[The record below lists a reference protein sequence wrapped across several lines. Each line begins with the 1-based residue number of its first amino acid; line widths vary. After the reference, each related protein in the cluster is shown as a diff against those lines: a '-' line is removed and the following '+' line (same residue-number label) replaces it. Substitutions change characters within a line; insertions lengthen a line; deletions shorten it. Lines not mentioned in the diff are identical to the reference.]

1 LSDIYLPFHG
11 IDALSSHEVA
21 IVVPC
26 YNCELTIQRAIDSV
40 LLQTYSHW
48 KLYLVDDESTDCTWS
63 ILDAAQAADS
73 RIAAVRSFPHRIRG
87 PYYPRNVA
95 LALSSERFVC
105 FLDADDEWLPSKLQL
120 QLSLMLNNDFKM
132 SCTAYRDISQG
143 KNNLHRIVS
152 PPSSI
157 AYAKLLRRNYIGL
170 STVMIDKSVL
180 SSPGHLRFP
189 FIRHEDYALWL
200 SLMAENQIS
209 MCAGITE
216 ILVNRYLSPGSVSAN
231 KLRSAAWIYGCYRFI
246 KLSRM
251 HSLWLMFRAIVFNVF
266 ARLG

>member
-1 LSDIYLPFHG
+1 MELYLPPHE
-11 IDALSSHEVA
+11 IEASSSHEVA

-26 YNCELTIQRAIDSV
+26 YNCELTIQRTIDSV

-48 KLYLVDDESTDCTWS
+48 KLYLVDDESTDCTLA
-63 ILDAAQAADS
+63 ILYAAQALDS
-73 RIAAVRSFPHRIRG
+73 RITVLRSFPHRIRG

-120 QLSLMLNNDFKM
+120 QLSFMLNNDCTM

-143 KNNLHRIVS
+143 KKNLHRIVS

-157 AYAKLLRRNYIGL
+157 TYADLLCRNYIGL

-180 SSPGHLRFP
+180 VSPGHLRFP

-231 KLRSAAWIYGCYRFI
+231 KVRSAAWIYGCYRFI
-246 KLSRM
+246 KLSRTR
-251 HSLWLMFRAIVFNVF
+251 SLWLMFRAIVFNVF

>member
-1 LSDIYLPFHG
+1 MDIHFPTHE
-11 IDALSSHEVA
+11 IEASSSPEVA

-26 YNCELTIQRAIDSV
+26 YNCELTIKRTIESV

-48 KLYLVDDESTDCTWS
+48 RLYLVDDESTDCTLT
-63 ILDAAQAADS
+63 ILDAAQALDT
-73 RIAAVRSFPHRIRG
+73 RIAVLRTFPHRIRG

-95 LALSSERFVC
+95 LALTSERFVC

-120 QLSLMLNNDFKM
+120 QLSFMLNNDCIM

-143 KNNLHRIVS
+143 KKYLHRVVS

-157 AYAKLLRRNYIGL
+157 TYAKLLCRNYIGL
-170 STVMIDKSVL
+170 STVMIDKSGL
-180 SSPGHLRFP
+180 ASPGYLRFP

-209 MCAGITE
+209 MCAGLTE

-246 KLSRM
+246 KLSRT
-251 HSLWLMFRAIVFNVF
+251 HSVWLMFRAIAFNVF

>member
-1 LSDIYLPFHG
+1 MIDTHLPLHG

-26 YNCELTIQRAIDSV
+26 YNCESTIQRAIDSV
-40 LLQTYSHW
+40 LFQTYSHW
-48 KLYLVDDESTDCTWS
+48 KLYLVDDESTDCTWT

-73 RIAAVRSFPHRIRG
+73 RITAVRSFPHRIRG

-95 LALSSERFVC
+95 LALSPERFVC
-105 FLDADDEWLPSKLQL
+105 FLDADDEWLPTKLQL
-120 QLSLMLNNDFKM
+120 QLSFMLHNDCKM

-143 KNNLHRIVS
+143 KLNLYRIIS
-152 PPSSI
+152 PPVSVT
-157 AYAKLLRRNYIGL
+157 YAKLLRRNYIGL
-170 STVMIDKSVL
+170 STVMIDKSAL
-180 SSPGHLRFP
+180 ASPGYLRFP

-200 SLMAENQIS
+200 SLMVDNQIK
-209 MCAGITE
+209 MCAGMTE
-216 ILVNRYLSPGSVSAN
+216 ILVNRHLSPGSVSAN
-231 KLRSAAWIYGCYRFI
+231 KLKSAAWIYGCYRYI
-246 KLSRM
+246 KLSRT

>member
-1 LSDIYLPFHG
+1 M
-11 IDALSSHEVA
+11 VA
-21 IVVPC
+21 IVIPC
-26 YNCELTIQRAIDSV
+26 YNCESTIQRAINSV
-40 LLQTYSHW
+40 LSQAYANW
-48 KLYLVDDESTDCTWS
+48 KLYLVDDESTDCTRS
-63 ILDAAQAADS
+63 ILNAAQLLDT
-73 RIAAVRSFPHRIRG
+73 RITVLRSFPHRIRG

-105 FLDADDEWLPSKLQL
+105 FLDADDEWHPSKLQL
-120 QLSLMLNNDFKM
+120 QLSFMLNNDCKM

-231 KLRSAAWIYGCYRFI
+231 KLRSVAWIYGCYRYI
-246 KLSRM
+246 KMSRTR
-251 HSLWLMFRAIVFNVF
+251 SVWLMFRAIVFNVF

>member
-1 LSDIYLPFHG
+1 MDIHLLPHE
-11 IDALSSHEVA
+11 IEAPSSLEVA

-26 YNCELTIQRAIDSV
+26 FNCELTIQRTINSV

-48 KLYLVDDESTDCTWS
+48 KLFLVDDESTDCTRA
-63 ILDAAQAADS
+63 ILDSAQSLDS
-73 RIAAVRSFPHRIRG
+73 RIKVLQSYPHRIRG

-95 LALSSERFVC
+95 LALSAERFVC

-120 QLSLMLNNDFKM
+120 QLSFMLNNNYKM
-132 SCTAYRDISQG
+132 SCTAYRDISHA
-143 KNNLHRIVS
+143 KRNPHRIVS

-157 AYAKLLRRNYIGL
+157 EFAKLLRRNYIGL
-170 STVMIDKSVL
+170 STVMIDRSL
-180 SSPGHLRFP
+180 LASPCYLWFP

-200 SLMAENQIS
+200 SLMVDNQVSI
-209 MCAGITE
+209 CAGMTE

-231 KLRSAAWIYGCYRFI
+231 KLRSVAWIYGCYRFI